1 MIYAFERVKA
11 TLYLVAFTCI
21 LSFSITQARA
31 QQRPDATPINSLS
44 FKNPPADS
52 HIYTWW
58 HFIDGYITREGI
70 TKDLEA
76 MKQQGIRGAT
86 ILNVNEFNG
95 TLGNPVVKFGSA
107 QWYDMF
113 KFALQEAK
121 RLNIEIGIQNCD
133 GWSTSGGPWINPE
146 NSMKQFVWRK
156 SFVKGGHQVSV
167 KLDRPAGNNGF
178 YKDAYV
184 MAYKGQEANS
194 FKAASPVI
202 TFDNKNVT
210 TTLADGCPSSNL
222 NLKVGQPIIIQF
234 EKEFTAEALLV
245 NTQRTF
251 SKSGTHQTTIFNIA
265 TSNDGVD
272 YNDAAQVTD
281 TIVNES
287 LVLPLP
293 KLTARYFRIAIK
305 EVLKNDKPDEMRIS
319 ELALLKSGEKG
330 LYQPSIYAHQAK
342 IGLVSVDRI
351 EDFYASYNTKERAD
365 ISNKADVIDLTS
377 NMQPDGTLN
386 WTAPAGNWTILRF
399 GYTTTGKKNHP
410 ATKEG
415 EGLECDK
422 MDTVALNLHF
432 KNFPQKLIEAAGNLK
447 GNTFNYLFV
456 DSWEALYQNW
466 TDNIAQEFEKR
477 RGYSMLPYLPVLCG
491 ETVESITNSEAFLH
505 DYRLTIADLIENYY
519 FKHLADLCH
528 RQGLL
533 LHAEPIYGGVRAPP
547 LDVLKTNSYF
557 DVPMTEF
564 WSPIKVADTPFRYDA
579 RNRISATLPI
589 HGALLYNQPVVAA
602 ESYTGFAL
610 YSDSPWDL
618 KLYGDNALT
627 EGVNRFVL
635 HSYVHQPDEKKP
647 GLTLG
652 MYGLSFNRHN
662 TWWPYASS
670 YFDEQARS
678 QYVLQNGQTVADVL
692 VYLGDK
698 LPYKEQDDKTAMLLQ
713 GVRFN
718 YCNADVLYNR
728 ISVKDGKLW
737 LDRKT
742 AFRMLIVNDAEMDL
756 ATLQKIE
763 SLINQGAVII
773 CPKPIRTL
781 TLKNHAADSAAM
793 SAISA
798 KLWAGIDGKI
808 NTQNKYGKGTIIW
821 GKPVGE
827 IWKQN
832 NFAPDLQV
840 KGTNMDDVMYIH
852 KKIAN
857 QEVYYIVNK
866 SDSKAVQLEA
876 AFRVTGMAPE
886 YWDPVNGSVTK
897 PALYTQ
903 NANTTIVPIH
913 LRARQSMFLVFKP
926 GSIQPHFDKL
936 NTGHGTQLFPSAGQT
951 PAAVLPLVT
960 FDGDGVVN
968 VATEEGGDYQL
979 SGNNLK
985 AAACHISVANKIV
998 LNNVEGTITLPDE
1011 PQVAPFAFKQFKSLT
1026 GYENPLIKYYSG
1038 TSVYQTSVNLPPNFV
1053 SKNKAVYL
1061 QLDEFGSTAA
1071 ITINDKPVATI
1082 WEPGYKLDISA
1093 YVKAGNNKL
1102 LIKAA
1107 NPWRNR
1113 LIGDMVNP
1121 RGKNNAYTS
1130 SPFKENGALN
1140 VINAGSKLLNSGIS
1154 KPIKVYSVESVK
1166 IKL

>member
-1 MIYAFERVKA
+1 MIHAFKRAKA
-11 TLYLVAFTCI
+11 TNYLVAFSCI
-21 LSFSITQARA
+21 FLVLTTQAQTRQSFEA
-31 QQRPDATPINSLS
+31 KSLNYTS
-44 FKNPPADS
+44 FKSPPRDS

-113 KFALQEAK
+113 KYALQEAK
-121 RLNIEIGIQNCD
+121 RLDIEIGIQNCD
-133 GWSTSGGPWINPE
+133 GWSTSGGPWITPE
-146 NSMKQFVWRK
+146 NSMKQYIWRK
-156 SFVKGGHQVSV
+156 SFITGGRQVSL
-167 KLDRPAGNNGF
+167 KLDKPIGNNGF

-184 MAYKGQEANS
+184 MAYKAGEPNT
-194 FKAASPVI
+194 FKTASPTI
-202 TFDNKNVT
+202 TLDGKNVAA
-210 TTLADGCPSSNL
+210 TLADGCPSSNL
-222 NLKVGQPIIIQF
+222 NLKVGNPIVIQF
-234 EKEFTAEALLV
+234 EKSFTAEALLV

-251 SKSGTHQTTIFNIA
+251 SKNGTRQTTIFNIA
-265 TSNDGVD
+265 TSDDGIN
-272 YNDAAQVTD
+272 YNQIAQVTD

-287 LVLPLP
+287 LLLPFP
-293 KLTARYFRIAIK
+293 RATAKYFKVIIK

-319 ELALLKSGEKG
+319 ELALLKSGEKW

-351 EDFYASYNTKERAD
+351 EDFYAPYTTNDHHPD
-365 ISNKADVIDLTS
+365 IDNKANVINLTA
-377 NMQPDGTLN
+377 NMQPDGTFN
-386 WTAPAGNWTILRF
+386 WKAPAGNWTILRF

-422 MDTVALNLHF
+422 MDTAALNVHF

-466 TDNIAQEFEKR
+466 TDNIVQEFQKR

-505 DYRLTIADLIENYY
+505 DYRHTIADLIENYY

-557 DVPMTEF
+557 DIPMTEF
-564 WSPIKVADTPFRYDA
+564 WSPIKVADTPFTYDTK
-579 RNRISATLPI
+579 NRISATLPI
-589 HGALLYNQPVVAA
+589 HGALLYNQPVVAS

-670 YFDEQARS
+670 YFDEQARA
-678 QYVLQNGQTVADVL
+678 QYILQKGQIVADVL
-692 VYLGDK
+692 VYIGDK
-698 LPYKEQDDKTAMLLQ
+698 LPYKEQDDKTSMLLK

-728 ISVKDGKLW
+728 ISVKGGKLL
-737 LDRKT
+737 LDNKT
-742 AFRMLIVNDAEMDL
+742 AFQVLIVNDAEMDL

-763 SLINQGAVII
+763 SLVNEGAIII
-773 CPKPIRTL
+773 CPKPTRTL

-793 SAISA
+793 YTIAA
-798 KLWAGIDGKI
+798 KLWANI
-808 NTQNKYGKGTIIW
+808 NGTSQTKSKYGKGAIIW
-821 GKPVGE
+821 GKAIGDVL
-827 IWKQN
+827 KQN
-832 NFAPDLQV
+832 NFVPDLQV
-840 KGTNMDDVMYIH
+840 TGAKMEDLMYIH
-852 KKIAN
+852 KKVSS
-857 QEVYYIVNK
+857 QDVYYIVNK
-866 SDSKAVQLEA
+866 SSNKAVQLEA

-886 YWDPVNGSVTK
+886 CWNPVDGSVVK
-897 PALYTQ
+897 PALYIQ
-903 NANTTIVPIH
+903 NANTTVLPIF
-913 LRARQSMFLVFKP
+913 LRARQSIFVVFNQKP
-926 GSIQPHFDKL
+926 VQAHFERL
-936 NTGHGTQLFPSAGQT
+936 NTSSGITLFPATGHTES
-951 PAAVLPLVT
+951 VLPAVSLDS
-960 FDGDGVVN
+960 DGLIN
-968 VATEEGGDYQL
+968 ITSEEGGNYTL
-979 SGNNLK
+979 SLNNK
-985 AAACHISVANKIV
+985 KTFSCHIPTAKKIV
-998 LNNVEGTITLPDE
+998 LNEAQGTITLSNE

-1026 GYENPLIKYYSG
+1026 NNENPLVKYYSG
-1038 TSVYQTSVNLPPNFV
+1038 TSVYQTTVNLPANFV
-1053 SKNKAVYL
+1053 LKSKIVYL
-1061 QLDEFGSTAA
+1061 QIDEFGSTAEVMV
-1071 ITINDKPVATI
+1071 NGKPVAII
-1082 WEPGYKLDISA
+1082 WEPGYKLNISA
-1093 YVKAGNNKL
+1093 FVKAGTNKL
-1102 LIKAA
+1102 LIKVT

-1113 LIGDMVNP
+1113 LIGDMISP
-1121 RGKNNAYTS
+1121 RGKSNAYTS
-1130 SPFKENGALN
+1130 SPFRENGALN
-1140 VINAGSKLLNSGIS
+1140 VINAGTKLLNSGIS
-1154 KPIKVYSVESVK
+1154 KPIKVYSVETVK
-1166 IKL
+1166 IKF